1 MSIATARKQYIRLG
15 FDREEERQERDFGAF
30 LAERRHPGNKFV
42 LFSRQRVR
50 VARHRHKEGLWSD
63 FKKKLIA
70 ESHGGIFHN
79 KIPIPVTSMDRASM
93 ETQMSQIM
101 LHEILDLLPYI
112 TREEAIRVVLEGDGR
127 GIRRMG
133 TKIRGMVPPS
143 ALE

>member
-1 MSIATARKQYIRLG
+1 MQATTRKKYSILG
-15 FDREEERQERDFGAF
+15 FDREEEKQERDLGAY
-30 LAERRHPGNKFV
+30 LAQLKHPGNTFV
-42 LFSRQRVR
+42 SLSRQRGR
-50 VARHRHKEGLWSD
+50 VARHRHKEGLWSG
-63 FKKKLIA
+63 FKKKLIS
-70 ESHGGIFHN
+70 EGHCGIFHN
-79 KIPIPVTSMDRASM
+79 KIPIPVTSKDRASM
-93 ETQMSQIM
+93 ETQVSQIT